1 MIQTDFVEMRR
12 VDNKV
17 GAEDLHSLLV
27 LSRLLGLCNG
37 RRALDADMWQRAKAL
52 QKQRKERIFI
62 PTSAQ

>member
-12 VDNKV
+12 IDNKV

-37 RRALDADMWQRAKAL
+37 RSGLDADMWHRAKSL
-52 QKQRKERIFI
+52 EKQRMRRITS
-62 PTSAQ
+62 PTEQ